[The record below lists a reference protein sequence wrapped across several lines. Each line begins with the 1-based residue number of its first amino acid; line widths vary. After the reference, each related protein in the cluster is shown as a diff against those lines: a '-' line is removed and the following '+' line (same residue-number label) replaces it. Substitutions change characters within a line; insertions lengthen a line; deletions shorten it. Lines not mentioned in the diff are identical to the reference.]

1 MSTSSPFSL
10 DHLPPSEQLC
20 HVHCNFC
27 DTVLAVSV
35 PCSSL
40 SKTVMVRCGHCTGLL
55 SVNMRGLPLPAA
67 NQLSFN
73 HSFLSASHNLL
84 EETPTLPQSSLL
96 NQSNPSETVMSTLR
110 VDEPPKAPPINRQ
123 DKNKVSD
130 LKAKEKGEEK
140 FCPSAEEK
148 SISDDD
154 IKTIDMRGLAKELEY
169 LNQVE
174 AEEGFLKE
182 QGVGKEKEEK
192 KEEE

>member
-1 MSTSSPFSL
+1 MA
-10 DHLPPSEQLC
+10 E
-20 HVHCNFC
+20 
-27 DTVLAVSV
+27 
-35 PCSSL
+35 
-40 SKTVMVRCGHCTGLL
+40 
-55 SVNMRGLPLPAA
+55 
-67 NQLSFN
+67 
-73 HSFLSASHNLL
+73 
-84 EETPTLPQSSLL
+84 
-96 NQSNPSETVMSTLR
+96 
-110 VDEPPKAPPINRQ
+110 

-154 IKTIDMRGLAKELEY
+154 IKTTDMRGLAKELEY